1 MASLVLTIGGSA
13 LGNALLPGI
22 GGALLGGIGAY
33 VGGQI
38 DNAVFGSSH
47 IKGPRLENLKIQ
59 DSTYGKSIPVVYG
72 NARIA
77 GNVIWTSDL
86 IETLSSDQVGGKGG
100 STSASVQRASYS
112 VDCAIAIGMGM
123 AGASIGNIRTIW
135 ADSKIIY
142 SDGRWNANV
151 IADAEFYTGTETQ
164 NPSPLM
170 EGYLG
175 VGNVPA
181 YRGVAYAVFHRL
193 QLANFGNRLPN
204 MTFECYPADASVAP
218 RFLGATNSA
227 LLSRPQTAASYNA
240 MPAIPLA
247 RAGSS
252 ITRMVMGGVI
262 QTGTSFQFAA
272 VEMDLTG
279 NVPVEINRSLSASI
293 TRSSDMVDVSWAL
306 SPDGTSI
313 AFYMQ
318 HSDAFN
324 PATIAIYK
332 IASRSFGTLL
342 SDNLG
347 YSSAL
352 NQIAWLDEQRFVL
365 QDVVSGECGV
375 RVYAMA
381 GTAVVSLGFF
391 GVWGVGS
398 SATRYPLPFAQFC
411 KLSGGLCFL
420 MGDVAVT
427 PTSLYTRTLAWQN
440 NGLVVGSEILLSN
453 TLAGFSSIN
462 CALLPLSAN
471 EFVLARLGTSDIR
484 LLSFTANFNT
494 SIVTRGWTSIAIS
507 PSGDLS
513 ISIRDG
519 RICFLHEAFST
530 VSYRYG
536 EIAVTATGFS
546 LTTASTLVTGSYSGT
561 LNNFSL
567 YPVDATRFV
576 VQATGGSGIISRIA
590 LIERAAAEQNLS
602 AIVADILTR
611 AGYVGSDYDVS
622 ALGNSSV
629 QGYVVDDV
637 SSARAALEPLQAYQP
652 FDLIETDG
660 ILKAKIYSA
669 AINITV
675 PESEVRAS
683 PEKQDQPPALQTTRG
698 QELDLPREVSVD
710 YLDPALDFQRGS
722 QRARR
727 IASNAMAVETMRL
740 PVVCPAQKAKQIA
753 ESQLYRRWAERSE
766 HELYINRNYAP
777 LDTGDVISFSGQAL
791 RITHINQ
798 QGGVLKTQ
806 AVPISDLVLNSSAI
820 ADGGK
825 GVSRDMLSLIS
836 STLCLIDAGLLQ
848 AEDDQPGFYVAMSG
862 SAAWPG
868 ASLMRSTDGSN
879 YAVQDSFSLPATIG
893 LATTVLPPRPVH
905 YMDRASTV
913 TVALLRGN
921 LSSCSSAD
929 LFNGSNAALLGD
941 EIIQFQNAN
950 LNADGTVTLSN
961 LLRGRKGSEGA
972 TSTHITGERFVLLQ
986 PATVHFLPLNSSDR
1000 GRTFYYRA
1008 ASIGQDVH
1016 DVADT
1021 VFVPQINNLKP
1032 LAPCH
1037 VTANRN
1043 SSLDITLAWKRRA
1056 RSNSEWIDLIDVPL
1070 DETSELYDVE
1080 IMNGSTVVRS
1090 FLNQP
1095 SPMLTYTAAQQIADF
1110 GAAQSTV
1117 TINIYQLSARFGRGN
1132 PAIATV

>member
-38 DNAVFGSSH
+38 DNAIFGSSN
-47 IKGPRLENLKIQ
+47 IKGPRLESLKIQ
-59 DSTYGKSIPVVYG
+59 DSTYGKSIAVVYG

-77 GNVIWTSDL
+77 GNVIWASDL
-86 IETLSSDQVGGKGG
+86 IETLSSDQAGGKGG
-100 STSASVQRASYS
+100 GTSASVQRASYS
-112 VDCAIAIGMGM
+112 IDCAIAIGMGM
-123 AGASIGNIRTIW
+123 TGASIGNIRTIW

-151 IADAEFYTGTETQ
+151 ITDAEFYAGTETQ
-164 NPSPLM
+164 TPSPLM
-170 EGYLG
+170 EAYLG
-175 VGNVPA
+175 AGNVPA
-181 YRGVAYAVFHRL
+181 YRGVAYVVFHRL
-193 QLANFGNRLPN
+193 QLGNFGNRLPN
-204 MTFECYPADASVAP
+204 MTFECYPADASVFP
-218 RFLGATNSA
+218 RFLGTTNPA

-252 ITRMVMGGVI
+252 ITRVVIGGVI

-272 VEMDLTG
+272 IEMDVTG
-279 NVPVEINRSLSASI
+279 SAPVEVSRILSASI
-293 TRSSDMVDVSWAL
+293 IRSSDLVDVSWAL

-313 AFYMQ
+313 ALYMQ
-318 HSDAFN
+318 HSDALN

-332 IASRSFGTLL
+332 IASRSFGALL

-365 QDVVSGECGV
+365 QDAVSGECGV
-375 RVYAMA
+375 RIYAVA
-381 GTAVVSLGFF
+381 GLAPVALGFF
-391 GVWGVGS
+391 GIWGAGS
-398 SATRYPLPFAQFC
+398 SATRFTLPFAQFC
-411 KLSGGLCFL
+411 KLSGGLCVI
-420 MGDVAVT
+420 MGDASVT
-427 PTSLYTRTLAWQN
+427 PASLYARTVVWQN
-440 NGLVVGSEILLSN
+440 NGLVVGGEMVLSN
-453 TLAGFSSIN
+453 SLGGFSSIN
-462 CALLPLSAN
+462 CALLPLAAN

-484 LLSFTANFNT
+484 LLSFTVNFNT
-494 SIVTRGWTSIAIS
+494 AIVTRNWTNIAVS

-513 ISIRDG
+513 ITIRDG

-530 VSYRYG
+530 VAYRYG
-536 EIAVTATGFS
+536 EIAITATGFS
-546 LTTASTLVTGSYSGT
+546 LTAASTLVTGSYSGT

-567 YPVDATRFV
+567 FPIDATRFV

-602 AIVADILTR
+602 VIVTDILAR
-611 AGYVGSDYDVS
+611 AGYAGSDYDVS
-622 ALGNSSV
+622 ALNNSSV

-660 ILKAKIYSA
+660 MLRAKIYSA
-669 AINITV
+669 AINITL
-675 PESEVRAS
+675 PTTEVRAA
-683 PEKQDQPPALQTTRG
+683 PEKQEQPPALQTTRG
-698 QELDLPREVSVD
+698 QELDLPREINVD

-753 ESQLYRRWAERSE
+753 ENQLYRRWAERSE
-766 HELYINRNYAP
+766 HELCINRNYAP
-777 LDTGDVISFSGQAL
+777 LDAGDVISFSGQAL
-791 RITHINQ
+791 RITQVNQ
-798 QGGVLKTQ
+798 RGGILKAQ
-806 AVPISDLVLNSSAI
+806 AVPISDLVLSSAAT

-825 GVSRDMLSLIS
+825 GANRDMLALVS
-836 STLCLIDAGLLQ
+836 STLYLIDAGLLQ
-848 AEDDQPGFYVAMSG
+848 AEDDQPGLYVAVSG

-879 YAVQDSFSLPATIG
+879 YAMQDSFSLPATIG
-893 LATTVLPPRPVH
+893 MATTALPARSTH

-913 TVALLRGN
+913 TVALLRGS

-929 LFNGSNAALLGD
+929 LFNGSNAALLGN

-950 LNADGTVTLSN
+950 LNADGSITLSN
-961 LLRGRKGSEGA
+961 LLRGRKGSEA
-972 TSTHITGERFVLLQ
+972 AASTHVAGERFVLLQ
-986 PATVHFLPLNSSDR
+986 PATVRFMPLNSSDL

-1008 ASIGQDVH
+1008 ASVGQDVH
-1016 DVADT
+1016 DVADS
-1021 VFVPQINNLKP
+1021 VFVPQMNHLKP
-1032 LAPCH
+1032 LAPRH
-1037 VTANRN
+1037 VTASRN
-1043 SSLDITLAWKRRA
+1043 GSLDMTLTWKRCA
-1056 RSNSEWIDLIDVPL
+1056 RSNSEWVDLIDVPL
-1070 DETSELYDVE
+1070 DEVTELYDVE
-1080 IMNGSTVVRS
+1080 IMNGSNVARS

-1095 SPMLTYTAAQQIADF
+1095 SPTITYTAAQQVTDF
-1110 GAAQSTV
+1110 GAVQSAVTV
-1117 TINIYQLSARFGRGN
+1117 RVYQLSARVGRGN
-1132 PAIATV
+1132 AATITV